1 MTKNERLEL
10 NELSKKVYGSANK
23 WSKMV
28 NKGERGA
35 LVEKLED
42 GTERTYQGIVYYKV
56 EEIKSLMEDLWKE
69 EQELKAKQEA
79 EAENEANK
87 KDQEV
92 SKEVEETK
100 PDVVKEILE
109 TVGDWKMTYLS
120 KIVHKVSGYNKNIK
134 HDVPFV
140 RCDIQKMH
148 SESIKTST
156 KWGRINCPNCLKT
169 KMKKF

>member
-109 TVGDWKMTYLS
+109 TVG
-120 KIVHKVSGYNKNIK
+120 
-134 HDVPFV
+134 
-140 RCDIQKMH
+140 
-148 SESIKTST
+148 
-156 KWGRINCPNCLKT
+156 
-169 KMKKF
+169 